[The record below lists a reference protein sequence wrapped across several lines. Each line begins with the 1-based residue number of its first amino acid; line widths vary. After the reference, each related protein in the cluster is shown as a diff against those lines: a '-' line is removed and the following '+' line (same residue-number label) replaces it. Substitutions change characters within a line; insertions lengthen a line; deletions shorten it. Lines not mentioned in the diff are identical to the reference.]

1 MRITTILMLLMAAT
15 LAGCVTAQEQRAL
28 DEAKCR
34 SYGFNKKNDAFAACL
49 QRIDLDRRAALRA
62 STYDDF
68 YGPFYYRPVIV
79 RR

>member
-1 MRITTILMLLMAAT
+1 MRNSTISMLLMAT
-15 LAGCVTAQEQRAL
+15 LLAGCVTAQEQRAL

-49 QRIDLDRRAALRA
+49 QRIDIERRAAFRER
-62 STYDDF
+62 TYDDF

-79 RR
+79 RP